1 VHFASRLVKN
11 LTWWLWLAGLG
22 VALVHAAPLGAE
34 PAQQPAQSGLAR
46 PVGTIKSLT
55 GNTIVL
61 KTDAGPE
68 VTIQV
73 QDPTKFLRIAPGE
86 TDIKKAVPAEL
97 KDLQVNDRILAQ
109 GPLAQDGKTVVAIRI
124 ILVKE
129 ADLTAKHQQ
138 EIQDWQR
145 RGVGGLV
152 SAVDAITKTVTISV
166 TSLAG
171 TKTIA
176 IRTTKDTT
184 VRRYAPDSVKF
195 DDAKPSTLEQIKPGD
210 QLRARGNRST
220 DGNELTAEE
229 IVTGAFRNIA
239 GTISAIDS
247 AAGTITVQD
256 AISKKSIVVKITSD
270 SQVRKLTP
278 IMAQGIAMRLKGGA
292 GAPGGANGGGSGG
305 ANTRPTSGSPQGQGG
320 GRGGAGGGDFQ
331 QILSR
336 LPPVT
341 IADLEKGE
349 AVMIV
354 TTEGEAS
361 GVVTALTLLG
371 GVDAILRAAPDS
383 SPAILLSPWSLG
395 GGGGEGG

>member
-1 VHFASRLVKN
+1 VHSAGRLVKN

-34 PAQQPAQSGLAR
+34 PAQQPAQSSLAR

-55 GNTIVL
+55 GNTIVV

-152 SAVDAITKTVTISV
+152 SAVDASTKTVTISV

-176 IRTTKDTT
+176 IHTTKDTI
-184 VRRYAPDSVKF
+184 VRRYAPNSVKF
-195 DDAKPSTLEQIKPGD
+195 DDAKASALEQIKPGD
-210 QLRARGNRST
+210 QLRARGNRSA

-239 GTISAIDS
+239 GTISAIDA

-256 AISKKSIVVKITSD
+256 AISKKAIVVKITAD
-270 SQVRKLTP
+270 SQVRKLSP
-278 IMAQGIAMRLKGGA
+278 QMAQGIAIRLKGGA
-292 GAPGGANGGGSGG
+292 GAPGGANS
-305 ANTRPTSGSPQGQGG
+305 NRFL
-320 GRGGAGGGDFQ
+320 AGCP
-331 QILSR
+331 R
-336 LPPVT
+336 
-341 IADLEKGE
+341 
-349 AVMIV
+349 
-354 TTEGEAS
+354 
-361 GVVTALTLLG
+361 
-371 GVDAILRAAPDS
+371 
-383 SPAILLSPWSLG
+383 
-395 GGGGEGG
+395 

>member
-1 VHFASRLVKN
+1 
-11 LTWWLWLAGLG
+11 
-22 VALVHAAPLGAE
+22 
-34 PAQQPAQSGLAR
+34 
-46 PVGTIKSLT
+46 
-55 GNTIVL
+55 
-61 KTDAGPE
+61 
-68 VTIQV
+68 
-73 QDPTKFLRIAPGE
+73 
-86 TDIKKAVPAEL
+86 
-97 KDLQVNDRILAQ
+97 
-109 GPLAQDGKTVVAIRI
+109 
-124 ILVKE
+124 
-129 ADLTAKHQQ
+129 
-138 EIQDWQR
+138 
-145 RGVGGLV
+145 
-152 SAVDAITKTVTISV
+152 
-166 TSLAG
+166 
-171 TKTIA
+171 
-176 IRTTKDTT
+176 

-256 AISKKSIVVKITSD
+256 AISKKAIVVKITSD

>member
-171 TKTIA
+171 TKTP
-176 IRTTKDTT
+176 RC
-184 VRRYAPDSVKF
+184 
-195 DDAKPSTLEQIKPGD
+195 
-210 QLRARGNRST
+210 
-220 DGNELTAEE
+220 
-229 IVTGAFRNIA
+229 
-239 GTISAIDS
+239 
-247 AAGTITVQD
+247 AA
-256 AISKKSIVVKITSD
+256 
-270 SQVRKLTP
+270 TP
-278 IMAQGIAMRLKGGA
+278 RI
-292 GAPGGANGGGSGG
+292 P
-305 ANTRPTSGSPQGQGG
+305 
-320 GRGGAGGGDFQ
+320 
-331 QILSR
+331 
-336 LPPVT
+336 
-341 IADLEKGE
+341 
-349 AVMIV
+349 
-354 TTEGEAS
+354 
-361 GVVTALTLLG
+361 
-371 GVDAILRAAPDS
+371 
-383 SPAILLSPWSLG
+383 
-395 GGGGEGG
+395 